1 MSGFSFAALQ
11 ATAKESGFT
20 VLDAAT
26 YRMRITKSEAKKSKN
41 TGKDMIVVTLKV
53 VAGPMKDKGTVINNF
68 VVSPESPAALHFFFL
83 HMAAFG
89 LDEAYFAQPGLSME
103 QTAKDLL
110 NREAMVELTIGQ
122 YNGNDKNE
130 VGKITKV
137 TDGPQAAPAMNG
149 GPGVPNITSPVS
161 VSNGT
166 PSSIPTITPPPP
178 AVAQPAVVQDTDNG
192 NNGQPEPA
200 MAGATAA
207 SGPAMPKAPF

>member
-89 LDEAYFAQPGLSME
+89 LDEAYFAKPGLTME

-149 GPGVPNITSPVS
+149 GPGVPNIAPS

-166 PSSIPTITPPPP
+166 PSSTPTITPPPP
-178 AVAQPAVVQDTDNG
+178 AVAQSVVAAEQSTDNNG
-192 NNGQPEPA
+192 NGQPESA
-200 MAGATAA
+200 MAGAAAA

>member
-1 MSGFSFAALQ
+1 
-11 ATAKESGFT
+11 
-20 VLDAAT
+20 
-26 YRMRITKSEAKKSKN
+26 MRITKSEAKKSKN

-89 LDEAYFAQPGLSME
+89 LDEAYFAKPGLTMD

-149 GPGVPNITSPVS
+149 GPGVPNIASPA
-161 VSNGT
+161 SNGT
-166 PSSIPTITPPPP
+166 PSSTPTVTPPPP
-178 AVAQPAVVQDTDNG
+178 AVAQPAAEAQSTDNG
-192 NNGQPEPA
+192 NDEQSEPV
-200 MAGATAA
+200 MVGAA